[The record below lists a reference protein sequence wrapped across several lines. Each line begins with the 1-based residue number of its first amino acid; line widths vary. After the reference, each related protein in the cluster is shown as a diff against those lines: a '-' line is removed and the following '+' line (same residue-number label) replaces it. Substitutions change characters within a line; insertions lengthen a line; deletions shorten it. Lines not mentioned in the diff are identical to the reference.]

1 MGEDADGGAAGRL
14 PRVGERVSIL
24 MPQLAFPFLR
34 RTARGS
40 HGAWQRFERGEIA
53 LFAFYDAFGRD
64 LSDTAANNPAYA
76 SYCARRRIGKPQS
89 STLKN
94 SWSPSP
100 FWLFCGLERHLLAA
114 VAAVAPSHLASWP
127 LITGHERR

>member
-1 MGEDADGGAAGRL
+1 
-14 PRVGERVSIL
+14 

-76 SYCARRRIGKPQS
+76 SYCARRRIGESHS
-89 STLKN
+89 STLN
-94 SWSPSP
+94 ILGPRR
-100 FWLFCGLERHLLAA
+100 LFGHFAGSNVTCLLLSLPWHL
-114 VAAVAPSHLASWP
+114 PIWPASN
-127 LITGHERR
+127 LLCH